1 MRSLILFR
9 HAKAEAAEHFARDM
23 ERPLAPRGLQDG
35 PDVARQLTES
45 GLGIDLALVSPAQRT
60 QETWFVIAPFFEG
73 SSMKTVPALYDAD
86 ANGIWKL
93 LHEHGGDSAR
103 LAVVGHNP
111 FLQDLAIQILK
122 QCKDQR
128 AKDVKKALN
137 HLPTSGAVAFEFPD
151 GPLKMNQAACL
162 GFWQP

>member
-9 HAKAEAAEHFARDM
+9 HAKAEPAEHFARDL
-23 ERPLAPRGLQDG
+23 ERPLAPRGLQDA
-35 PDVARQLTES
+35 PAVTAQLVES
-45 GLGIDLALVSPAQRT
+45 GLGVDLALVSPAQRT
-60 QETWFVIAPFFEG
+60 QETWFVIAPYFQN
-73 SSMKTVPALYDAD
+73 SRMKTVQELYEAD

-93 LHEHGGDSAR
+93 LHEHGDAPR
-103 LAVVGHNP
+103 LAVIGHNP
-111 FLQDLAIQILK
+111 FLQDLAVQILRS
-122 QCKDQR
+122 CKDQR

>member
-9 HAKAEAAEHFARDM
+9 HAKAEPAEHFARDM
-23 ERPLAPRGLQDG
+23 DRPLAPRGLQDAAAVTG
-35 PDVARQLTES
+35 QLVES
-45 GLGIDLALVSPAQRT
+45 GLGVDLALVSPAQRT
-60 QETWFVIAPFFEG
+60 QETWFVIAPQFEG
-73 SSMKTVPALYDAD
+73 STMKTVPALYEAD
-86 ANGIWKL
+86 ANGIWKI
-93 LHEHGGDSAR
+93 LHEHGGEAAR

-122 QCKDQR
+122 HCKDQR
-128 AKDVKKALN
+128 AKDVKRALN